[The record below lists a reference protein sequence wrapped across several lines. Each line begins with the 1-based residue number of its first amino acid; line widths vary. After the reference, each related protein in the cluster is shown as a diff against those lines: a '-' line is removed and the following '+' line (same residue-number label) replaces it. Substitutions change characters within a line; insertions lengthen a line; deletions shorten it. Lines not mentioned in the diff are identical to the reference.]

1 MSEYRE
7 DFVQALRKG
16 KSMRNCMFSVLE
28 QRHATDFANGPS
40 GVKYY
45 TNLFEAV
52 RAANVPDAVEE
63 FRSRFIPLLD
73 PNEMEAALPSR
84 KTPGRFLRHGRSLGA
99 AFGVVALLAG
109 TILGLNSLPSG
120 AAKTVATPGAIAIQI
135 DR

>member
-73 PNEMEAALPSR
+73 PDEMRLQAALPSR
-84 KTPGRFLRHGRSLGA
+84 KTPRGILRHGRSLGA
-99 AFGVVALLAG
+99 AFGVVALLVG
-109 TILGLNSLPSG
+109 TILGLSALPSG
-120 AAKTVATPGAIAIQI
+120 AAKTVATPIQI

>member
-1 MSEYRE
+1 MGEAPVSEYRE
-7 DFVQALRKG
+7 DFVQSLRKG

-52 RAANVPDAVEE
+52 RAAGVPDAVEE

-73 PNEMEAALPSR
+73 PDEMRLLNELPSSNPPR
-84 KTPGRFLRHGRSLGA
+84 KLRL
-99 AFGVVALLAG
+99 
-109 TILGLNSLPSG
+109 
-120 AAKTVATPGAIAIQI
+120 
-135 DR
+135 